1 MDMNK
6 STLEDSHYMD
16 DLIDQMEK
24 GELKTDVLWD
34 ERHEKASFNQRLVNT
49 SKRFLSRQFYRQNSD
64 TSLDMNMSV
73 CSDTSNESTLSYEN
87 MSPFSEERDN
97 FNWEI
102 STHDYETKIDDSNLD
117 EFYGEYRTFIL
128 DTVPKNKE
136 TNIKLKAKHSLDKA
150 ISNVTVS
157 NQIVKTNKTKRG
169 KYHSFNQI
177 SNSL

>member
-6 STLEDSHYMD
+6 SILEDSHYMD

-34 ERHEKASFNQRLVNT
+34 EPHEKTSFNQRLVNT
-49 SKRFLSRQFYRQNSD
+49 SKRIIKFYRQNSD
-64 TSLDMNMSV
+64 TSLDMNMSI

-87 MSPFSEERDN
+87 ISPFSEERDN

-102 STHDYETKIDDSNLD
+102 SNHDFENKIDDSNLD
-117 EFYGEYRTFIL
+117 EFYGEYRNFIL

-136 TNIKLKAKHSLDKA
+136 MNIKLKQKHSLDKA
-150 ISNVTVS
+150 ISNITGS
-157 NQIVKTNKTKRG
+157 NHIVKTNKTKRG
-169 KYHSFNQI
+169 NHHSFNQI